1 MPYEDS
7 WYVDKRVAIQRL
19 YGVITVEESEKAR
32 DGVVRLLEEGTPL
45 VHILVDV
52 SDVEKFPT
60 NITAIRRMIPNVDSP
75 NMGWLLIYGA
85 NNVFLRFIAS
95 TLAQLGMPGVRLR
108 MMSTMDECLTFLQG
122 QDSTLGNLKSFG
134 DTA

>member
-1 MPYEDS
+1 MVAICRCKILFQKTKFYFVFGNGVQKIMPYEDS
-7 WYVDKRVAIQRL
+7 WYVEKRVAIQRL
-19 YGVITVEESEKAR
+19 YGVITVEESEMAR
-32 DGVVRLLEEGTPL
+32 DGVIRLLEEGTPL

-85 NNVFLRFIAS
+85 
-95 TLAQLGMPGVRLR
+95 
-108 MMSTMDECLTFLQG
+108 
-122 QDSTLGNLKSFG
+122 
-134 DTA
+134 